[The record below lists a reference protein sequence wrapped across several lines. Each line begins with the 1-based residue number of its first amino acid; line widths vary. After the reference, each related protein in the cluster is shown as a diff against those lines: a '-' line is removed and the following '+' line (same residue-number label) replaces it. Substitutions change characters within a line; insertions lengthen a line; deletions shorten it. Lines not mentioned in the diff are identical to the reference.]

1 MISKYTKNSKI
12 HQALEALSFLPV
24 DAIELRRK
32 IHFRESMQRFEHY
45 IVLPLTSD
53 KLVKL
58 TDYKFVITDLGLHRL
73 SELGTVKKMLAPTPA
88 RNFVPTKIDPYRGDE
103 LRPQQMRPEAN
114 IHFEFPSRIG
124 NKLHYRDGRVEAV

>member
-32 IHFRESMQRFEHY
+32 IQFRESMQRFEHY
-45 IVLPLTSD
+45 IVLPLTAD
-53 KLVKL
+53 KLIKL
-58 TDYKFVITDLGLHRL
+58 TDYKFVITEMGLERL

-88 RNFVPTKIDPYRGDE
+88 RNFVPAQIDIYDGAE
-103 LRPQQMRPEAN
+103 LKPQQVRPEAN

-124 NKLHYRDGRVEAV
+124 NTLHYPNGRVETI

>member
-32 IHFRESMQRFEHY
+32 IQFRESMQRFEHY

-53 KLVKL
+53 KLIKL
-58 TDYKFVITDLGLHRL
+58 TDYKFVITELGLERL
-73 SELGTVKKMLAPTPA
+73 SELGTVKKVLAPTPA
-88 RNFVPTKIDPYRGDE
+88 RNFIPEKVETYRGDE
-103 LRPQQMRPEAN
+103 LKPQQMRPEAN
-114 IHFEFPSRIG
+114 IHFGFPSRIG
-124 NKLHYRDGRVEAV
+124 NTLHYRDGRVEAA